1 MQANTNYKVL
11 VDLPLFFPPT
21 GEEKIIFSRN
31 GKTSKWFDFK
41 KNFIEGRMQKAA
53 ATRIKTLIDNNT
65 YLDNSLK
72 NKILNNI
79 NSEEGI
85 DDTLVINVFEDI
97 VRRKKLNLTT
107 QDLPAALDGV
117 KALIDEKIID
127 SSSSTIQQDI
137 LLLAKNNCS
146 PPFSETTIK
155 NSLSY
160 LNSLGNNDL
169 HTADLDDCSKILSIF
184 NHLKEKIPQH
194 SDDAYLKKILEHID
208 KIIKLLSPQ
217 QERLENLANKQ
228 TYNKRVSYLK
238 KITNNPYGWLNL
250 KSGSSEYISSL
261 QNFDKLSNQ
270 SKLKTKE
277 KKELEVSLLS
287 AQNLYPEED
296 ILEFILFLEN
306 PSHTEE
312 KLDSESKIKL

>member
-1 MQANTNYKVL
+1 
-11 VDLPLFFPPT
+11 
-21 GEEKIIFSRN
+21 
-31 GKTSKWFDFK
+31 
-41 KNFIEGRMQKAA
+41 MQKAA

-65 YLDNSLK
+65 YLDSSLK

-107 QDLPAALDGV
+107 QGLPAALNGV

-137 LLLAKNNCS
+137 LLLAKKNCS

-169 HTADLDDCSKILSIF
+169 HTVDLDDCSKILSIF
-184 NHLKEKIPQH
+184 NHLTEKISQH

-208 KIIKLLSPQ
+208 KTIKLLSPQ
-217 QERLENLANKQ
+217 QERLENLANKKN
-228 TYNKRVSYLK
+228 YIIMS
-238 KITNNPYGWLNL
+238 
-250 KSGSSEYISSL
+250 KSSG
-261 QNFDKLSNQ
+261 
-270 SKLKTKE
+270 T
-277 KKELEVSLLS
+277 
-287 AQNLYPEED
+287 
-296 ILEFILFLEN
+296 IL
-306 PSHTEE
+306 
-312 KLDSESKIKL
+312 